1 MLMET
6 SVISLAFS
14 PDSKLIA
21 SGTKS
26 GKIKVWDIENGKCRN
41 KLSTAHSQGV
51 TSVCFNRD
59 ASQLLSA
66 SFDST
71 LRLFGLLSS
80 KLLKEFRGHT
90 AWVNNAIFSG
100 DYNMVISGG
109 RFIYIKF

>member
-6 SVISLAFS
+6 TIISLAFS
-14 PDSKLIA
+14 IDSKLIA

-26 GKIKVWDIENGKCRN
+26 GKIKVWLIENGKCRN

-51 TSVCFNRD
+51 TSLCFNRD

-71 LRLFGLLSS
+71 LRLFGLVSS
-80 KLLKEFRGHT
+80 KMLKEFRGHT
-90 AWVNNAIFSG
+90 AWVNNAIFSR
-100 DYNMVISGG
+100 DYDKVISGG
-109 RFIYIKF
+109 RCIHI